1 MIRDGFFSPESP
13 NEFKDIVDML
23 LHHDRLAISRLQG
36 DAVQKQLLVPVF
48 EIFFIFLLQVLD
60 PGRLHSLCDS
70 PRHCQCHLH

>member
-36 DAVQKQLLVPVF
+36 DVVQKQLLVPVF
-48 EIFFIFLLQVLD
+48 EIFFIFLL
-60 PGRLHSLCDS
+60 
-70 PRHCQCHLH
+70 